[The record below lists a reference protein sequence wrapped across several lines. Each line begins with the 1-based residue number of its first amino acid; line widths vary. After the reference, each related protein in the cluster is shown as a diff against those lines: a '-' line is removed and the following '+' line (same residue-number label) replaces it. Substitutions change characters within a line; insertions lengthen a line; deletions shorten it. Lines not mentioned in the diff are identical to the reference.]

1 MAAWMEVLAGPKT
14 IMEFTREVR
23 ETNYSRLDTY
33 MKEKGY
39 SEAASRNINLVF
51 AISQSEEA
59 ASAYEALLV
68 RELPIVESFH
78 DLAAS
83 IELVKLGFYK
93 HAFASLRMG
102 LDNGLLSAY
111 WNAVG
116 YDRPEFKRWL
126 SSREKTPRKDSQFW
140 RSIRQLP
147 GVECFFERFSYE
159 KVINCLS
166 ERLNDYVHIRG
177 FRHSTFG
184 ESQRRIR
191 AKNVHIECD
200 EWYDLFVNTTRIIVT
215 LQLLAKP
222 KLTVVAPYEFLLRKF
237 GYYDHV
243 PLCGVLLGDQ
253 SDLLKS
259 RIGESEYDAISTM
272 ARKTNEVKD
281 VWNYLTGCPDLP
293 DEEIRKLNR
302 EFWKS
307 TGLDDDTVKT
317 RVDETLHSIREFE
330 TQSVA
335 RGGCLP

>member
-1 MAAWMEVLAGPKT
+1 
-14 IMEFTREVR
+14 
-23 ETNYSRLDTY
+23 

-39 SEAASRNINLVF
+39 SETTARNIYLVF

-59 ASAYEALLV
+59 ESTHEVLLV

-78 DLAAS
+78 DLDAS

-93 HAFASLRMG
+93 QAFASLRMG

-116 YDRPEFKRWL
+116 YDRPEFKRWI
-126 SSREKTPRKDSQFW
+126 SSKDKTPRKDLQFW
-140 RSIRQLP
+140 RSIRRLP
-147 GVECFFERFSYE
+147 GVECFFERFSYDKE
-159 KVINCLS
+159 ISDLS
-166 ERLNDYVHIRG
+166 ERLNDHVHTRG

-184 ESQRRIR
+184 ELQRRIR
-191 AKNVHIECD
+191 AQNFHIQCE
-200 EWYDLFVNTTRIIVT
+200 EWYDLFVTTVRIIVT
-215 LQLLAKP
+215 LQLLVKP

-237 GYYDHV
+237 GSYDQF
-243 PLCGVLLGDQ
+243 PFCGVLLGDQ

-259 RIGESEYDAISTM
+259 CIGESEYDAISTM
-272 ARKTNEVKD
+272 ARESNEVKD